1 MQPETD
7 NASNYAFGQHAADW
21 WDPAGPLR
29 TLHAINPVRLEY
41 IDRHCQLAGKQV
53 LDLGCGGGL
62 LCEAMTRHGARVSGA
77 DADASLIS
85 TATDHARASGLAI
98 DYHHADSAQLLSHG
112 HAGGFDVVVCLEM
125 LEHVT
130 NPGAV
135 IADCARLLRPG
146 GDLVLSTINRTP
158 AAYAFAIIG
167 AEYVAGLLPRGT
179 HDYEQFIRPAELAA
193 ACRAHDFSIMDI
205 SGMAYMPWLNKATL
219 CRSTAINYL
228 LHARLH
234 S

>member
-7 NASNYAFGQHAADW
+7 NAANYAFGQHAADW

-29 TLHAINPVRLEY
+29 TLHAINPIRLEY
-41 IDRHCQLAGKQV
+41 IDRRCQIAGKQV

-62 LCEAMTRHGARVSGA
+62 LCEAMARHGARVTGA
-77 DADASLIS
+77 DTEASLIH
-85 TATDHARASGLAI
+85 TATDHASATGLAI
-98 DYHHADSAQLLSHG
+98 DYHHADSTQLLSQG
-112 HAGGFDVVVCLEM
+112 HDGGFDVVVCLEM
-125 LEHVT
+125 LEHVSD
-130 NPGAV
+130 PGAV

-179 HDYEQFIRPAELAA
+179 HDYEHFIRPAELAA
-193 ACRAHDFSIMDI
+193 ACRAQDLSVQDI
-205 SGMAYMPWLNKATL
+205 SGMAYIPWLNKAML

-228 LHARLH
+228 LHARLR

>member
-1 MQPETD
+1 MQYQTD

-21 WDPAGPLR
+21 WDPTGPMR

-41 IDRHCQLAGKQV
+41 IDRHCQLTGKRV

-62 LCEAMTRHGARVSGA
+62 LCEAMARYGARVSGA
-77 DADASLIS
+77 DTDASLIS
-85 TATDHARASGLAI
+85 TATDHARSSGLAI

-112 HAGGFDVVVCLEM
+112 HDHGFDVVVCLEM
-125 LEHVT
+125 LEHVAD
-130 NPGAV
+130 PGSV

-146 GDLVLSTINRTP
+146 GDLVLSTINRTA

-179 HDYEQFIRPAELAA
+179 HDYEQFIRPAELAG
-193 ACRAHDFSIMDI
+193 ACRAHDLSVTDI
-205 SGMAYMPWLNKATL
+205 SGMAYIPGLNKAML